1 MLPRVEGTSPAA
13 IEIDERAFAEL
24 PDRRA
29 GVVYVA
35 TGDEYVEAA
44 RLSAESVRRS
54 NPALPIAL
62 FCDRAPR
69 SADGD
74 PFSALHPVSQPH
86 RRSKVDYLPHSPF
99 ERTLYLDADVRVVSD
114 LTEVF
119 GVLDRFD
126 VALAHAH
133 ARNHRHTN
141 TAWRVAIPPG
151 FPQFNGGVIAW
162 RRSERTLGFL
172 RAWREAYHE
181 SGFRKDQ
188 ITLRELLWLS
198 DLRIA
203 TLPPEYNLRYS
214 KYLWLWGRDE
224 ARAKIL
230 HMAWFKQRS
239 RLAPLRDSILGRL
252 VRPNGAARRDPSRA

>member
-1 MLPRVEGTSPAA
+1 VEGTSAPSA
-13 IEIDERAFAEL
+13 IEIDPSAFAAL

-29 GVVYVA
+29 GVVFVA
-35 TGDEYVEAA
+35 TGDDYVEAA
-44 RLSAESVRRS
+44 RLSALSVRRS
-54 NPALPIAL
+54 NPTLPIAL
-62 FCDRAPR
+62 FCDCAPR
-69 SADGD
+69 IGAEAD
-74 PFSALHPVSQPH
+74 PFSVVHPVSQPH
-86 RRSKVDYLPHSPF
+86 RRSKVDYLPHTPF

-114 LTEVF
+114 LSEVF

-133 ARNHRHTN
+133 ARNHRSTN
-141 TAWRVAIPPG
+141 TPWRVAIPRG

-162 RRSERTLGFL
+162 RRSERTQAFL
-172 RAWREAYHE
+172 RAWRDAYHE

-188 ITLRELLWLS
+188 VTLRELLWLS

-203 TLPPEYNLRYS
+203 TLPPEYNLRYP

-239 RLAPLRDSILGRL
+239 KLGPLRDSIVGRL
-252 VRPNGAARRDPSRA
+252 ARAGGAARRDVPRA

>member
-1 MLPRVEGTSPAA
+1 LWHDRRVEGTRAPAA
-13 IEIDERAFAEL
+13 IEIDATAFAAL

-69 SADGD
+69 GADGD
-74 PFSALHPVSQPH
+74 PFSAQHSISHPH

-141 TAWRVAIPPG
+141 TAWRVAIPSG

-162 RRSERTLGFL
+162 RRSERTSAFL
-172 RAWREAYHE
+172 RAWRDAYHE

-188 ITLRELLWLS
+188 VTLRELLWLS

-203 TLPPEYNLRYS
+203 TLPPEYNLRYP

-239 RLAPLRDSILGRL
+239 KLAPLRDSILGRL
-252 VRPNGAARRDPSRA
+252 VRADGAR